1 MSISRREFL
10 GTAVTIPVIGSLFP
24 EILVPDEDDPL
35 GIRKDF
41 PFLKETTYL
50 NSAYIALC
58 PLSVVRAGCEFLEA
72 KGKNPYSLGEMVDK
86 TEEVRR
92 QFAAFVGVS
101 PDEIGFISSTS
112 EGENIVVHSIDF
124 GSGENVVID
133 DLHYA
138 SSFAIYKHLE
148 KIKGVELRIVVNREG
163 RVSVEDFASVI
174 DRKTRLVSV
183 AWVSHQNGFRQDL
196 KALAELAHA
205 NGAYLY
211 TDAIQGVGMFPMNL
225 MATGVDFLA
234 AGTYKWL
241 LAGFGIAPFFVR
253 KEHLDRIQPDRRGHL
268 HIEKDLGDY
277 RYNIYRSAKKYEYST
292 LSFVS
297 IYQLG
302 ASLAYLEK
310 VGVDRI
316 EKHTVDLAWKLRKGL
331 TDLGF
336 RLFTPEGNKT
346 SIVTF
351 FSPRSYEETSK
362 IFETAKVQVS
372 FRGEN
377 RMQVRV
383 SPALFNNT
391 NDIDHFLNVAASLK
405 NL

>member
-1 MSISRREFL
+1 MRISRRKFL
-10 GTAVTIPVIGSLFP
+10 GTAMTIPVLGSLFP
-24 EILVPDEDDPL
+24 GIFVAGEDDPL
-35 GIRKDF
+35 GIRRDF
-41 PFLKETTYL
+41 PVLQESTYL
-50 NSAYIALC
+50 NSAYMALC

-112 EGENIVVHSIDF
+112 EGENIVVHSLDF
-124 GSGENVVID
+124 RSGDNVVID
-133 DLHYA
+133 DLHYP
-138 SSFAIYKHLE
+138 STFAIYKHLE
-148 KIKGVELRIVVNREG
+148 MSKGIELRIVANREG
-163 RVSVEDFASVI
+163 KIESEDIASAV

-196 KALAELAHA
+196 KVLAGIAHA
-205 NGAYLY
+205 HGAYLY
-211 TDAIQGVGMFPMNL
+211 TDAIQAVGMFPMDL
-225 MATGVDFLA
+225 RDIGVDFLA

-241 LAGFGIAPFFVR
+241 LGGFGVALFFVR
-253 KEHLDRIQPDRRGHL
+253 REHLDRIKPDRQGHL
-268 HIEKDLGDY
+268 HIAKDLGDY
-277 RYNIYRSAKKYEYST
+277 RYEIYKSAKKYEYAT
-292 LSFVS
+292 LPFVS

-302 ASLAYLEK
+302 ASLSYLEHA
-310 VGVDRI
+310 GVDRI
-316 EKHTVDLAWKLRKGL
+316 EKHTVGLAWKLRKGL
-331 TDLGF
+331 ADLGF
-336 RLFTPEGNKT
+336 RLFTPEGNKA

-391 NDIDHFLNVAASLK
+391 NDIDRFLNVAASLK